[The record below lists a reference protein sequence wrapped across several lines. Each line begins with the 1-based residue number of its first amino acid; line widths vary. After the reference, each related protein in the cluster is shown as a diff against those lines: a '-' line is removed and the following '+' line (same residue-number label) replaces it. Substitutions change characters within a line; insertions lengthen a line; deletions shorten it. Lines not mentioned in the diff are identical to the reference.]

1 MVLSVPPLCLQCD
14 VARLPL
20 VDCEGM
26 RLRGGRDFNPDL
38 PLELAPPPPPPLP
51 RPSIG
56 WLPGVLTKGVRL
68 RLRLDR
74 SDDRGRGC
82 WQLVDLEAA
91 SEPIGRRLRSG
102 APDTCAQSKSLFLKG
117 MFLCRQ
123 VIIKTYIYRACGKDH
138 LPLKSKN
145 VIVKE

>member
-1 MVLSVPPLCLQCD
+1 MFILCILTVLSVPPLCLQCD

-20 VDCEGM
+20 VGM
-26 RLRGGRDFNPDL
+26 RLRGGRDFNPDS
-38 PLELAPPPPPPLP
+38 PLELAPPPPPPPP
-51 RPSIG
+51 RPSVG

-102 APDTCAQSKSLFLKG
+102 APAACTQSKS
-117 MFLCRQ
+117 
-123 VIIKTYIYRACGKDH
+123 
-138 LPLKSKN
+138 
-145 VIVKE
+145 